1 MNYQKADGMSY
12 APQGILVRPAG
23 MVVQAGLHVRKAAV
37 DSMVWAKKDLNIVG
51 TWCYPIQIW
60 PRLTSLIIT
69 GKFPVE
75 KIINSRIQVSDVVE
89 QGFEKLTTKSNN
101 ALEILVRSD

>member
-1 MNYQKADGMSY
+1 M
-12 APQGILVRPAG
+12 IL
-23 MVVQAGLHVRKAAV
+23 GLLRCRVIRRMAMLRKYF
-37 DSMVWAKKDLNIVG
+37 WK
-51 TWCYPIQIW
+51 
-60 PRLTSLIIT
+60 RRT

-101 ALEILVRSD
+101 ALKILVRSD

>member
-1 MNYQKADGMSY
+1 M
-12 APQGILVRPAG
+12 IR
-23 MVVQAGLHVRKAAV
+23 RKGRGV
-37 DSMVWAKKDLNIVG
+37 TQSRYG
-51 TWCYPIQIW
+51 

-75 KIINSRIQVSDVVE
+75 KKINSRIQVSDVVE

-101 ALEILVRSD
+101 ALKILVRSD